1 MSDPEVVKA
10 YLGEHAESRTIAP
23 SLAGKPAGASDRP
36 ILALKDV
43 VSGYDGSS
51 VLDGLSLEVREGE
64 AIALLGRNGV
74 GKTTTLYT
82 IMGLLAARSGH
93 LQFGGADITRMPT
106 HQINRLG
113 LVIVPQGRRVFPNL
127 TILDNLLIAR
137 RPGGREVKDVFELF
151 PKLGTLQTS
160 LGGNLSGGE
169 QQMLAIA
176 RALMAPARLI
186 LLDEPFEG
194 LAPAIV
200 SEVLEAVVELRRHTS
215 ILLVEQRID
224 LALQMV
230 DRAYIMVNGHVAYEG
245 AAADLQQNKELQV
258 KLLGV

>member
-1 MSDPEVVKA
+1 
-10 YLGEHAESRTIAP
+10 
-23 SLAGKPAGASDRP
+23 
-36 ILALKDV
+36 
-43 VSGYDGSS
+43 
-51 VLDGLSLEVREGE
+51 
-64 AIALLGRNGV
+64 
-74 GKTTTLYT
+74 
-82 IMGLLAARSGH
+82 
-93 LQFGGADITRMPT
+93 
-106 HQINRLG
+106 
-113 LVIVPQGRRVFPNL
+113 VFPNL

-137 RPGGREVKDVFELF
+137 RPGGWDVKDVFDLF

-176 RALMAPARLI
+176 RALMAPAKLI

-200 SEVLEAVVELRRHTS
+200 KEVLEAVIELRKRTS

-230 DRAYIMVNGHVAYEG
+230 DRAYIMVNGRVAYEG
-245 AAADLQQNKELQV
+245 AADDLQQNKELQV
-258 KLLGV
+258 KFLGV